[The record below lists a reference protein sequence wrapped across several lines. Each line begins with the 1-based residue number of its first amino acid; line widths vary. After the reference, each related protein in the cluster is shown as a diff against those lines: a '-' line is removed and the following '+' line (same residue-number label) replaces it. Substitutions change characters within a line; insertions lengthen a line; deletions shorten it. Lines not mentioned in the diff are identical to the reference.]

1 MLDDIYAQEQD
12 EELARDIF
20 VPGQENNFAA
30 SQKSGASNQ
39 KYLRRKPNVSKQG
52 QQLQS

>member
-1 MLDDIYAQEQD
+1 MLDDIYGQEED

-30 SQKSGASNQ
+30 SQKNGVSSNQ
-39 KYLRRKPNVSKQG
+39 
-52 QQLQS
+52 

>member
-1 MLDDIYAQEQD
+1 MLDDIYGQEQE

-30 SQKSGASNQ
+30 SQKSGTSH
-39 KYLRRKPNVSKQG
+39 
-52 QQLQS
+52 